1 MVIGVSK
8 MDLQSKPN
16 LDVYR
21 EYLNNNN
28 INAPVFEVDARE
40 ENDVKNLVMALLF
53 SIDPGLEA

>member
-1 MVIGVSK
+1 
-8 MDLQSKPN
+8 
-16 LDVYR
+16 VYR